1 MSGNQLTITTIK
13 EIKNSM
19 YELTDLNNINEEIEP
34 LKILADRELK
44 SIFGLS
50 GMVYTPHID
59 AYNVVS
65 VKKAAILRYLKNNK
79 VIPFSNTEAVTEQL
93 DLLHKKTKNRDIVE
107 YKKCKYERR
116 FTPLKLSKS
125 GKVVRK
131 WAKFW
136 FKLDAEDKVNK
147 EWETQVKE
155 IWPEYFIIRAFDI

>member
-1 MSGNQLTITTIK
+1 
-13 EIKNSM
+13 M
-19 YELTDLNNINEEIEP
+19 YSITDLNDINEELMP
-34 LKILADRELK
+34 LKDLADRELK

-59 AYNVVS
+59 AYNIVS
-65 VKKAAILRYLKNNK
+65 VKKATILRDLKNNK
-79 VIPFSNTEAVTEQL
+79 VIPFSDIETITEQL
-93 DLLHKKTKNRDIVE
+93 DLLHKRTKNRDIVD
-107 YKKCKYERR
+107 YKKCKYQRR

-125 GKVVRK
+125 GKIVRK

-136 FKLDAEDKVNK
+136 FKLDAKDKVNN